1 MIEGKNKNKV
11 KGGFESKI
19 LELLRRLGKASLDEI
34 CRAFRQET
42 GLSQEPIEKL
52 RDRVRKALERLEA
65 KRLVKKIGRGLYEYS
80 RHPTL
85 DDFFEGGEG
94 SGEAI
99 IELDKIHVSVDIGSK
114 LLKIAEERGA
124 KLRDVG
130 YLKGGFYVSAV
141 AADESSHSLEPYAT
155 LHSGAII
162 RISTRIRVGCIAPFG
177 FELYGDSL
185 KTIPPEALGRQLK
198 FIPEHIS
205 RGGTVEFSVEKLD
218 LPKLKRPYLESPI
231 FIRRLSF
238 RVASEV
244 AKKLSDYDMVEFK
257 LDMIEQ
263 AVAEAKYEASS
274 SDITL
279 AFVDGWILPGH
290 LDPFI
295 YPGSGIFD
303 EWPEEVTKLILG
315 RKERIL
321 RKFLGIY
328 QSTYGSENVVLVG
341 AHKNSNDR
349 TLQSLAGIYHSYPD
363 QQLLARLGIEGKV
376 LGPLKKHRVEG
387 SEDEEGGLVRELKKF
402 GIQVKRGDIDIE
414 SYYIMKRKD
423 SLPLQIDVI
432 FPKYMEERER
442 SFIIDTIYY
451 LTEVSEKHTWLRG
464 MSGKES
470 FKVLTL
476 RPISI
481 VDEKV
486 GKKAE
491 ELAEVMERDLSMKLY
506 DLFEELERYGRG
518 LADVALFVYFPH
530 LASLRRVM

>member
-1 MIEGKNKNKV
+1 MERKKKSKVEGELEGRV
-11 KGGFESKI
+11 
-19 LELLRRLGKASLDEI
+19 LELLRRLGKASLEEL
-34 CRAFRQET
+34 CRAFRQEA

-52 RDRVRKALERLEA
+52 RDRLRKALKRLEVKGLA
-65 KRLVKKIGRGLYEYS
+65 KKIDRGLYEPL
-80 RHPTL
+80 HPTL
-85 DDFFEGGEG
+85 DDFFGGEEVG
-94 SGEAI
+94 REVI
-99 IELDKIHVSVDIGSK
+99 IELDRIHVGVNIGGK
-114 LLKIAEERGA
+114 LLKIAEEKMGA

-130 YLKGGFYVSAV
+130 HLKGGLYVSAV
-141 AADESSHSLEPYAT
+141 AADESSRLLEPYAT

-162 RISTRIRVGCIAPFG
+162 RISARIRIGCIAPFVL
-177 FELYGDSL
+177 ESYSDSL
-185 KTIPPEALGRQLK
+185 KIIPPEALGRQPK

-205 RGGTVEFSVEKLD
+205 QGGTVEFSVQKLN
-218 LPKLKRPYLESPI
+218 LPKFKRPYLESPI

-238 RVASEV
+238 EIASEV

-257 LDMIEQ
+257 LGMIDQ
-263 AVAEAKYEASS
+263 AVDEAEYEASS
-274 SDITL
+274 SDI
-279 AFVDGWILPGH
+279 AIVFVDGWILPGH

-295 YPGSGIFD
+295 YPGSSIFD
-303 EWPEEVTKLILG
+303 EWPEEVMKLILR
-315 RKERIL
+315 RKEQIL
-321 RKFLGIY
+321 RKFLSIY
-328 QSTYGSENVVLVG
+328 QAVYGSENVVLIG

-349 TLQSLAGIYHSYPD
+349 TLQSLANTYYGHPD
-363 QQLLARLGIEGKV
+363 QQLLAGLGIEGKV

-387 SEDEEGGLVRELKKF
+387 GENEEGGLVRELRKF
-402 GIQVKRGDIDIE
+402 GIQVKRGDIDVE
-414 SYYIMKRKD
+414 SYYIMKRGD
-423 SLPLQIDVI
+423 SLPLQVDVI
-432 FPKYMEERER
+432 FPKYMEEKER
-442 SFIIDTIYY
+442 SSIIDAVYH

-464 MSGKES
+464 ISGKES

-491 ELAEVMERDLSMKLY
+491 ELAEVMERGLSKKLY